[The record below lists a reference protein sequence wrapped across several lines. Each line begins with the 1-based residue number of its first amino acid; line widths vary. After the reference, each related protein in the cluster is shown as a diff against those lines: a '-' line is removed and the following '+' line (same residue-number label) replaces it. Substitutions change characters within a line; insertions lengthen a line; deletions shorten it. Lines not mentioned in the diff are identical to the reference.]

1 MTLNCDAPFSLQV
14 HVIQHLLLKIP
25 LGNGMRKFKQ
35 SVGKGRFAMINV
47 CDDTEIAYIFH
58 RCKYTTLS
66 SSFCPGNAGVDENL
80 YLGRKPGITERST
93 ENGHCTL
100 EYHFL
105 VAAQG
110 HHIHLANVIIYPI
123 TARLVCIL
131 VPAIPVDLGISG

>member
-25 LGNGMRKFKQ
+25 LGNGMRKLKQ

-66 SSFCPGNAGVDENL
+66 GSLCPELQVMMKIL
-80 YLGRKPGITERST
+80 HSRKKPEITERSP
-93 ENGHCTL
+93 ENSHCTL

-110 HHIHLANVIIYPI
+110 HHIYLANVIINPI
-123 TARLVCIL
+123 TARLVRIL
-131 VPAIPVDLGISG
+131 VLAIPVDLGISG